1 MRKMEMGSALAWPV
15 TFRYKKSFIP
25 LVVDG
30 EARSMIL
37 PGAALDLLEIRSFQ
51 PS

>member
-1 MRKMEMGSALAWPV
+1 MEMGSTLAWPV
-15 TFRYKKSFIP
+15 TFRYKEELPPP

-37 PGAALDLLEIRSFQ
+37 AGAALDC
-51 PS
+51 

>member
-1 MRKMEMGSALAWPV
+1 MEMGSTLAWPV
-15 TFRYKKSFIP
+15 AFRYEESFLP